1 MSDQP
6 RTRPL
11 SPHLQVYNLP
21 MTARMSISHR
31 ISGVL
36 LVIGSVLIGSWFVAA
51 AASEEYYNM
60 VMDLT
65 LTLPGQIVLFGWSF
79 VIFYHLCNGIRH
91 LLWDAGFFL
100 NKKGAA
106 ITNWLVLLATVI
118 LTGATWFCPCFL
130 S

>member
-6 RTRPL
+6 RSRPL

-21 MTARMSISHR
+21 MTARLSILHR
-31 ISGVL
+31 ISGAL
-36 LVIGSVLIGSWFVAA
+36 LVVGSVLIAAWFFTAA
-51 AASEEYYNM
+51 FSEDYYNM

-65 LTLPGQIVLFGWSF
+65 LTAPGQFVLFGWS
-79 VIFYHLCNGIRH
+79 VVLYYHLCNGIRH
-91 LLWDAGFFL
+91 LLWDIGFFL

-106 ITNWLVLLATVI
+106 VTNWLVLLATLV
-118 LTGATWFCPCFL
+118 LTGATWFCPCVL